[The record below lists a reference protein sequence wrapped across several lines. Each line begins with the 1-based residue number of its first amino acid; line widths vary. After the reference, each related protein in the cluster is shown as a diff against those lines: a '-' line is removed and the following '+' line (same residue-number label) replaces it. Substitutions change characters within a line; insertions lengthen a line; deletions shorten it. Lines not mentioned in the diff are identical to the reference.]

1 MRYFRIILTK
11 FENTKEYFWFIK
23 LTQKW
28 NGNIIF
34 IFVETGNHSWSITK
48 PTLVGIS
55 KATLDK
61 SLGLAQFKW
70 DFKNKVYTKR
80 FNMHIIIIPE
90 QIVKNPNFKPILV
103 VKE

>member
-1 MRYFRIILTK
+1 MLSQSWRSDNYTG
-11 FENTKEYFWFIK
+11 
-23 LTQKW
+23 
-28 NGNIIF
+28 GNR
-34 IFVETGNHSWSITK
+34 HSCSIPY

-61 SLGLAQFKW
+61 SLGFAQFKQ

-90 QIVKNPNFKPILV
+90 QIVENPNFKLILV
-103 VKE
+103 EKE

>member
-1 MRYFRIILTK
+1 MAS
-11 FENTKEYFWFIK
+11 
-23 LTQKW
+23 
-28 NGNIIF
+28 
-34 IFVETGNHSWSITK
+34 HSCSIPN

-61 SLGLAQFKW
+61 SLGFAQFKR
-70 DFKNKVYTKR
+70 DFKNKVCTKR

-90 QIVKNPNFKPILV
+90 QIVKNPNFKPILI

>member
-1 MRYFRIILTK
+1 MLNILVVC
-11 FENTKEYFWFIK
+11 I
-23 LTQKW
+23 
-28 NGNIIF
+28 
-34 IFVETGNHSWSITK
+34 HSCSIPY

-61 SLGLAQFKW
+61 SLGFAQFKQ

-90 QIVKNPNFKPILV
+90 QIVENPNFKLILV
-103 VKE
+103 EKE

>member
-1 MRYFRIILTK
+1 MIGVKRRPISLSFFSNQFAHFLQSI
-11 FENTKEYFWFIK
+11 
-23 LTQKW
+23 
-28 NGNIIF
+28 NIDQSY
-34 IFVETGNHSWSITK
+34 HSCSIPN

-61 SLGLAQFKW
+61 SLGFAQFKW
-70 DFKNKVYTKR
+70 DFKNKLYTKR

-90 QIVKNPNFKPILV
+90 QIVENPNFKLILV